1 MGKTKVFILDLERAL
16 LKKKPGGK
24 NLEVGPEV
32 GMAWYA
38 DAGKLKETKKR
49 SEAWYSKWHPRFLD
63 GTPSIRLA
71 KVGPLQRGEGR

>member
-38 DAGKLKETKKR
+38 DVSGKTD
-49 SEAWYSKWHPRFLD
+49 SQ
-63 GTPSIRLA
+63 I
-71 KVGPLQRGEGR
+71 